1 MQISLI
7 QILEELSSFGLNPK
21 EWLIGQMS
29 IQKDELTFLFESAKD
44 RGLQLKGKTKGT
56 HLEKL
61 SLDHLEWVGV

>member
-1 MQISLI
+1 MQISLVH
-7 QILEELSSFGLNPK
+7 ILEELSSFGLNPK

-44 RGLQLKGKTKGT
+44 SGLKLRGKSKGVRLK
-56 HLEKL
+56 KL